1 MRQKIDMKRSIMMTK
16 KLLAL
21 GLLASTLS
29 YAQGI
34 NDEDFDGVPDS
45 LDQCPH
51 TPFLNQV
58 NAQGCTTTILT
69 LPNETEYDS
78 MTLTLGYG
86 FSTNEDLVGRKQQDT
101 GTVQLSYYHN
111 NWSYSLRSGYYSHNT
126 NSGILDTT
134 FKIRK
139 RIKLT
144 KKLKLGLGM
153 GIKFPTYDFTGNKT
167 DYTLYSSLSYY
178 PTHSLSVFT
187 GLSHTFVQDE
197 KVITP
202 LRDTNNFY
210 IGAGYF
216 FTNKFYANL
225 TFGLSESKFTN
236 EHVTR
241 SLGSTLYYK
250 INKDWFATLSY
261 NREIDEDLHDSLN
274 FKIGYKFW

>member
-1 MRQKIDMKRSIMMTK
+1 MKRNMMMTK
-16 KLLAL
+16 KLLTL

-86 FSTNEDLVGRKQQDT
+86 FSTNEDLVGREKQDIT
-101 GTVQLSYYHN
+101 TVQLSYYHN

-144 KKLKLGLGM
+144 KKLKLGLGA
-153 GIKFPTYDFTGNKT
+153 GIKLPTYDFAGNKT

-178 PTHSLSVFT
+178 PTRSLSLFT
-187 GLSHTFVQDE
+187 GLSHTFVKDE
-197 KVITP
+197 KIITP

-210 IGAGYF
+210 IGTGYF
-216 FTNKFYANL
+216 FTKHFYANV
-225 TFGLSESKFTN
+225 TFGLAESKFTN
-236 EHVTR
+236 EHIARNVGT
-241 SLGSTLYYK
+241 TLYYK
-250 INKDWFATLSY
+250 INKDWFTTLSY
-261 NREIDEDLHDSLN
+261 SREIDEEIHDALN

>member
-1 MRQKIDMKRSIMMTK
+1 MKRNMMMTK
-16 KLLAL
+16 KLLTL

-86 FSTNEDLVGRKQQDT
+86 FSTNEDLAGRQRQDT

-111 NWSYSLRSGYYSHNT
+111 NWSYSLRSGYYSHDT

-144 KKLKLGLGM
+144 KKLKLGLGA
-153 GIKFPTYDFTGNKT
+153 GIKLPTYDFTGNKT

-178 PTHSLSVFT
+178 PTRSLSLFT
-187 GLSHTFVQDE
+187 GLSHTFVKDE
-197 KVITP
+197 KIITP

-210 IGAGYF
+210 IGTGYF
-216 FTNKFYANL
+216 FTKHFYANV

-236 EHVTR
+236 EHVAR
-241 SLGSTLYYK
+241 SLGTTLYYK
-250 INKDWFATLSY
+250 INKDWFTTLSY
-261 NREIDEDLHDSLN
+261 NREIDEEIHDSLN